1 MQLEQSYEQVLA
13 AQQQIESECVPLLSA
28 LPWHF
33 WSGSGLAL
41 NIERTLSAIAILR
54 QQGKVTPFS
63 RHSNMQAFGTSTFF
77 ALPGISVKGPIN
89 GQLQLGKIVAALRFC
104 HFKGLICSVCCAC
117 RLLCDALTF
126 APDGAGLR
134 GSTSSR
140 RAAVPSLQR
149 LCERSVAQRLV
160 ELRTVL
166 QLMEYADAVGAE
178 VLKQYCMA
186 VSCA

>member
-1 MQLEQSYEQVLA
+1 MSRCWQLSSRSNQ
-13 AQQQIESECVPLLSA
+13 SECLCCWPCHCISEPA
-28 LPWHF
+28 L
-33 WSGSGLAL
+33 GLAL
-41 NIERTLSAIAILR
+41 NIERTLSGPCHTAAAGQDHPIFQASKHASIWNFHIPC
-54 QQGKVTPFS
+54 TA
-63 RHSNMQAFGTSTFF
+63 RHLCEGS
-77 ALPGISVKGPIN
+77 IYR
-89 GQLQLGKIVAALRFC
+89 QLQLGKIVAALRSC
-104 HFKGLICSVCCAC
+104 HFKRLICSVSCAC

-126 APDGAGLR
+126 APDGASLR
-134 GSTSSR
+134 GSASSR